1 MQMSKT
7 LSLLPGRQITGFFT
21 ETGGNGY
28 SIFLKFIHYNDK
40 AVIMKNFSWRVDP
53 ADRKRF
59 HTGTYL
65 FFLSLLVVSMPVSFF
80 LLSLA
85 MIGLAGNWLLEG
97 NFRAKWDKLKGNRA
111 LFLFLLIYPV
121 HLIWMINT
129 SDYIYGIHDL
139 RIKLPLLI
147 LPLVIGTSDYL
158 TEKKL
163 RIVIFAFLTGCLLAG
178 VLAVFRYTGIIPVN
192 NPDVRNISGSL
203 SHIRL
208 ALMVN
213 LAFFLTL
220 WMFKGANDKRF
231 RLIMILFAL
240 WFLLFIFFLKSL
252 TGLLVLLIV
261 TLMLGWQES
270 RRSGSL
276 LRKRIYN
283 LSLLLLPALVLVYVI
298 YVVDRFYPDTS
309 GEFAALES
317 HTLQGMPYSHDT
329 LAGALENGHY
339 VWIYFCE
346 PELRQAWNARS
357 GLPYDSLDRLG
368 QDIRFTLIRYISS
381 KGLRKDKAGVEAL
394 TAEDVSRIEGGM
406 ANFIFADRLSF
417 YPYVYRVIWEIDAYR
432 RGENPSGHS
441 ITQRFEYN
449 RAAWYIFRQHP
460 LFGTGTG
467 DVAVSFKT
475 AYEEM
480 NSQLTQR
487 WRLRAHN
494 QYITFLLTF
503 GFAGFILVM
512 AGLLG
517 PVVIL
522 WKRLDRA
529 DLVFLVI
536 AALSMFNEDT
546 LETHAGV
553 SFIAFF
559 AALLLYGREKH
570 LIDDKQTP
578 GT

>member
-1 MQMSKT
+1 
-7 LSLLPGRQITGFFT
+7 
-21 ETGGNGY
+21 
-28 SIFLKFIHYNDK
+28 
-40 AVIMKNFSWRVDP
+40 MKNLSWRVDP
-53 ADRKRF
+53 ADRKGF
-59 HTGTYL
+59 HTGAYL

-80 LLSLA
+80 LLSTA

-97 NFRAKWDKLKGNRA
+97 NFRGKWDKLKGNRA
-111 LFLFLLIYPV
+111 LLLFLLIYPV
-121 HLIWMINT
+121 HLLWMLNT
-129 SDYIYGIHDL
+129 TDYIYGIHDL
-139 RIKLPLLI
+139 RIKLPLLV

-158 TEKKL
+158 PEKKI
-163 RIVIFAFLTGCLLAG
+163 RIVFFAFLSGCFLAS

-213 LAFFLTL
+213 LAFFITL
-220 WMFKGANDKRF
+220 WILKGTADKRI
-231 RLIMILFAL
+231 RLFLVLSGL
-240 WFLLFIFFLKSL
+240 WFLIFIFFLKSL
-252 TGLLVLLIV
+252 TGLIVLLAV

-270 RRSGSL
+270 RKSGL
-276 LRKRIYN
+276 LWKRWLFN

-298 YVVDRFYPDTS
+298 YVTDRFYPDTT

-317 HTLQGMPYSHDT
+317 HSRQGMPYSHDT

-357 GLPYDSLDRLG
+357 KFPYDSLDGLG
-368 QDIRFTLIRYISS
+368 QDIRFTIIRYITS

-394 TAEDVSRIEGGM
+394 TDEDIRRIEGGM
-406 ANFIFADRLSF
+406 ANWIYADRLNL

-449 RAAWYIFRQHP
+449 RAAWYIFRHHP

-480 NSQLTQR
+480 QSQLTQR

-503 GFAGFILVM
+503 GLAGFLVVM
-512 AGLLG
+512 AGLIG

-522 WKRLDRA
+522 WKSLDRA

-559 AALLLYGREKH
+559 AALLLFGREKPIKDGKH
-570 LIDDKQTP
+570 TP
-578 GT
+578 ES

>member
-1 MQMSKT
+1 M
-7 LSLLPGRQITGFFT
+7 
-21 ETGGNGY
+21 
-28 SIFLKFIHYNDK
+28 
-40 AVIMKNFSWRVDP
+40 MKNFSWLVAP
-53 ADRKRF
+53 ENRKLF
-59 HTGTYL
+59 HTWAYI
-65 FFLSLLVVSMPVSFF
+65 FFLSLLAVSMPVSFF
-80 LLSLA
+80 LLSLS
-85 MIGLAGNWLLEG
+85 MIGLAGNWIVEG
-97 NFRAKWDKLKGNRA
+97 NFRVKWDKIKENRA
-111 LFLFLLIYPV
+111 LVLFLMIYPV

-129 SDYIYGIHDL
+129 SDYVYGLHDL
-139 RIKLPLLI
+139 RIKLPLLV

-158 TEKKL
+158 SEKKL
-163 RIVIFAFLTGCLLAG
+163 RLVLFAFLAGCLLAG
-178 VLAVFRYTGIIPVN
+178 ILAVFRYTGIIPVN

-220 WMFKGANDKRF
+220 WMLKVTNGKRF
-231 RLIMILFAL
+231 RLILILLAL

-252 TGLLVLLIV
+252 TGLVVLLLV

-270 RRSGSL
+270 QKSRTRWKRRL
-276 LRKRIYN
+276 YN
-283 LSLLLLPALVLVYVI
+283 LSLFLLPALVLVYVI
-298 YVVDRFYPDTS
+298 NVIDRFYPDTS
-309 GEFAALES
+309 AEFATLES
-317 HTLQGMPYSHDT
+317 NTMQGIPYSHDT

-339 VWIYFCE
+339 VWIYYCE
-346 PELRQAWNARS
+346 PELRLAWNTRS
-357 GLPYDSLDRLG
+357 VFPYDSLDRLG
-368 QDIRFTLIRYISS
+368 QGIRFTLIRYITS
-381 KGLRKDKAGVEAL
+381 KGLRKDKSGVEAL
-394 TAEDVSRIEGGM
+394 TDEDVRRIEGGM
-406 ANFIFADRLSF
+406 ANYIFADRLSL

-480 NSQLTQR
+480 DSQLTER

-503 GFAGFILVM
+503 GLAGFILVM

-522 WKRLDRA
+522 WKRLDRV

-559 AALLLYGREKH
+559 AALLLFGKEKI
-570 LIDDKQTP
+570 LKDDRP
-578 GT
+578 GDGN